1 MRPIINRGVLGIASF
16 IRAVCSCV
24 YPRSWQ
30 IGLQSAVV
38 AVVMM
43 GLGGLYW
50 LGLEYRRIDRLFKA
64 ESQALAQVIET
75 RVAHNE
81 AVLHGLTA
89 LFEAQDSFSDPNFRR
104 YALTMLRRY
113 PQLYAVEF
121 VSRVELSQRKAFEQ
135 RLSQKYAHPVEI
147 RVFDHANKRVW
158 SRAISRPY
166 YYPVTAIMPLTVS
179 NQAVLGLDLDASPLF
194 EKVLRQALVSGN
206 IQTSPAFDL
215 YEGGRA
221 YLIVKSIVANR
232 ADRSEGMLAV
242 VVNAPAML
250 QPSAPPAL
258 IASIRLRYR
267 DAQTESQADVASL
280 QLQAAPLFSILPTLS
295 WAQSIAVGE
304 QSWVFETRYPIRF
317 EVLNW
322 AGSLWAVVWGLLCGG
337 GVFAVLRRSRPTVV
351 PPVSP
356 PPVAALSHAEMTLA
370 AVGDGVMTFGA
381 SKRIE
386 SLNPRACQ
394 WLKRPESAWLGQ
406 PVEHVVR
413 LQEDFSQSQGLP
425 PFERCLRQGV
435 TIEFF
440 EANAALIPQ
449 QGEGLAIEGCL
460 APLRD
465 AQGQILGGVLTFR
478 PVVQARQNER
488 RALEIREKY
497 LRDHG
502 AQLAHVARIHTM
514 GEMAS
519 GIAHEINQPLSAILS
534 YSQAASRLLQEE
546 DPDLPTILHAL
557 QSTAMQ
563 ANRAGEI
570 IRRLRAFVAKR
581 EVETHDVS
589 LNAVAES
596 VCLLAEYD
604 LRQHEVQLELRLQP
618 DLPLVEA
625 DSIQLEQV
633 VLNLV
638 RNAMEATA
646 FRRPFGQIVIETFH
660 ANHQVYMVVQDN
672 GCGFTEEGLNRVFEP
687 FFSTKS
693 EGMGLG
699 LTICQSIIES
709 FSGRLSAGNH
719 PEGGARFEIQLP
731 MIYLP
736 DAEPSSPN
744 SLAAHEIKGS

>member
-1 MRPIINRGVLGIASF
+1 MVNDGMPRRASF
-16 IRAVCSCV
+16 LRSVFANL
-24 YPRSWQ
+24 YPHSWQ
-30 IGLQSAVV
+30 IGLQSGVV
-38 AVVMM
+38 AAVMM
-43 GLGGLYW
+43 ALGGLCW
-50 LGLEYRRIDRLFKA
+50 FGLEYQRIDHAFRT
-64 ESQALAQVIET
+64 ESQAFAQTVQM
-75 RVAHNE
+75 RVAHTE
-81 AVLHGLTA
+81 AALHGLTA
-89 LFEAQDSFSDPNFRR
+89 LFERHDSFSDPAFRR

-121 VSRVELSQRKAFEQ
+121 VSRVELHQRKAFEHY
-135 RLSQKYAHPVEI
+135 LSQKYAHPVEI
-147 RVFDHANKRVW
+147 RVFDHTNKRVW

-166 YYPVTAIMPLTVS
+166 YYPVTAIMPLTVP

-194 EKVLRQALVSGN
+194 EKVLSQALISGN
-206 IQTSPAFDL
+206 IQTSPAFEL
-215 YEGGRA
+215 HEGGRA
-221 YLIVKSIVANR
+221 YLILKSIVADRVNR
-232 ADRSEGMLAV
+232 AEGMLALV
-242 VVNAPAML
+242 VRTPEMLAPRTGTAFIS
-250 QPSAPPAL
+250 SA
-258 IASIRLRYR
+258 RLRYR
-267 DAQTESQADVASL
+267 DALTESQTNVESVTL
-280 QLQAAPLFSILPTLS
+280 HAALSWSVLPTLS
-295 WAQSIAVGE
+295 FSRDIAVGE
-304 QSWVFETRYPIRF
+304 QSWVLETDYPIRF
-317 EVLNW
+317 EALHL
-322 AGSLWAVVWGLLCGG
+322 AGAGWAVLWGVLCGG
-337 GVFAVLRRSRPTVV
+337 GVFVRLRRIRATSLRPVE
-351 PPVSP
+351 PPV
-356 PPVAALSHAEMTLA
+356 VALPKATLSHAEMTLA
-370 AVGDGVMTFGA
+370 AVGDGVMTVGL

-386 SLNPRACQ
+386 YLNAAACQ
-394 WLKRPESAWLGQ
+394 WLGQTESVWLGL
-406 PVEHVVR
+406 PVEKVLR
-413 LQEDFSQSQGLP
+413 LQEEFSPSQALS

-440 EANAALIPQ
+440 EANGSLLSP
-449 QGEGLAIEGCL
+449 QGESLAIEGSL
-460 APLRD
+460 VPLRD
-465 AQGQILGGVLTFR
+465 AQANIQGGVLTFR

-488 RALEIREKY
+488 RALDIREKS

-570 IRRLRAFVAKR
+570 IRRLRAFVAKQ
-581 EVETHDVS
+581 EIETHDVS
-589 LNAVAES
+589 LNAIADS

-604 LRQHEVQLELRLQP
+604 LRQHQVQLELRLQP

-638 RNAMEATA
+638 RNAMEATV
-646 FRRPFGQIVIETFH
+646 FRRPFGRIVIETCH
-660 ANHQVYMVVQDN
+660 ANNQVCMIVEDN
-672 GCGFTEEGLNRVFEP
+672 GSGFTEEGLNRVFEP

-709 FSGRLSAGNH
+709 FSGHLSVSNR

-731 MIYLP
+731 MILP
-736 DAEPSSPN
+736 DAESSSPR
-744 SLAAHEIKGS
+744 SRAGREVKGS